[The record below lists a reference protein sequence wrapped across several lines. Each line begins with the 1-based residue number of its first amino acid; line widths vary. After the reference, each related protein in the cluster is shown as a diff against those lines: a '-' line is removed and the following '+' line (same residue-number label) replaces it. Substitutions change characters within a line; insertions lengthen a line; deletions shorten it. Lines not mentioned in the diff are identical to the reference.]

1 MNRIWKQ
8 TAIFGW
14 KAAMV
19 GLAALLVAACQTVG
33 GFSSTQER
41 ALQAEG
47 FVRTDEGWE
56 LSIADRLLFDLDSVE
71 LKPGMQ
77 ATVARVADSLLRVG
91 IGAARVEGHT
101 DASGTS
107 AYNTRLSAS
116 RASAVAAAMQGR
128 GFRAT
133 DLLLRGWGETR
144 PIADNGDEAGRAQ
157 NRRVVII
164 VTAR

>member
-1 MNRIWKQ
+1 MDRISQ
-8 TAIFGW
+8 CGTDFGW
-14 KAAMV
+14 KAALV
-19 GLAALLVAACQTVG
+19 GLSALLIAACQTVS
-33 GFSSTQER
+33 GFSSAQVR

-47 FVRTDEGWE
+47 FVQTGEGWE

-77 ATVARVADSLLRVG
+77 VTVARVADSLLRVG
-91 IGAARVEGHT
+91 IDAARVEGHT

-107 AYNTRLSAS
+107 AYNRRLSES

-128 GFRAT
+128 GFGAAN
-133 DLLLRGWGETR
+133 LALRGWSEAR
-144 PIADNGDEAGRAQ
+144 PIADNDSEAGRAQ